1 MEPRKCFKARIKG
14 KQSCRHCPQSR
25 PTIASYHYKYQKFL
39 ETMKFIAIATF
50 VAAATQ
56 LVLADT
62 TTTDNQAGNRG
73 HGGHG
78 RGNCVDLCYRN
89 WEPCA
94 AGLYS
99 KRVGDCWTC
108 CYDNGG
114 NGGNW
119 NHGGHGGKGW

>member
-1 MEPRKCFKARIKG
+1 MIIAVANVVGWWFRYSQF
-14 KQSCRHCPQSR
+14 
-25 PTIASYHYKYQKFL
+25 TIHFQTSPLITTNYKYL
-39 ETMKFIAIATF
+39 ETMKFIALATF

-62 TTTDNQAGNRG
+62 TTTDNQAGNWGNGGYG
-73 HGGHG
+73 H
-78 RGNCVDLCYRN
+78 GNCVDLCYEN

-108 CYDNGG
+108 CYDNDGNG

-119 NHGGHGGKGW
+119 GNGGNDW